1 MHDCLHEVLF
11 LDVQA
16 WQHCWAQK
24 IAVGFTILRVGL
36 MVAMRGGSGVNVGP
50 PAAFAQHGRED
61 THSCM
66 LSSRQCVCQH
76 RQEDR
81 CGKQFGQDVEIC
93 L

>member
-1 MHDCLHEVLF
+1 MAALLGTKDCNRFYHIASW
-11 LDVQA
+11 LD
-16 WQHCWAQK
+16 
-24 IAVGFTILRVGL
+24 GGNE
-36 MVAMRGGSGVNVGP
+36 GGSGVNVGP

-81 CGKQFGQDVEIC
+81 CGKQFGQDVEIS